1 VSNNGVHP
9 VRTRI
14 PSRTFEHFAKVAR
27 LIAGDQ
33 APEWLPGLLHTW
45 FFDLHRA
52 HFVEH
57 ERPTRVEIRHR
68 LDRVIA
74 SASFLIEE
82 LASPSVR
89 EFLEADPYAPFL
101 DRDELVGALEH
112 VAYRANQ
119 AGASSVLVTETGVT
133 KAGSGRARLLDA
145 VSPQTYCALIISD
158 TWEFIHGT
166 APPPKSRRA
175 AEAAEGYWRAAGGP
189 AHTCGEAPLA
199 SWHYHFQ
206 LAREKKGTTLTA
218 EYRRHLVEANRS
230 WKSLHGVL
238 EEAD

>member
-1 VSNNGVHP
+1 M
-9 VRTRI
+9 RTRI

-33 APEWLPGLLHTW
+33 APEWLPRLLHFW
-45 FFDLHRA
+45 NCDLHRA
-52 HFVEH
+52 HFVER
-57 ERPTRVEIRHR
+57 ERPTRAGMRKR
-68 LDRVIA
+68 LERVVTLA
-74 SASFLIEE
+74 WLVSAE
-82 LASPSVR
+82 LESPWVR
-89 EFLEADPYAPFL
+89 ELLESEPYGPFP
-101 DRDELVGALEH
+101 DRDELVSALEYL
-112 VAYRANQ
+112 AYRANQ
-119 AGASSVLVTETGVT
+119 ASASSVLVTETGVT

-189 AHTCGEAPLA
+189 AHICGEAPLA

-218 EYRRHLVEANRS
+218 EYRRHLVENDRS